1 MVLNVP
7 NSNAHFAEINRT
19 NIALVLKIKS
29 PSKMK
34 DFLPI
39 SLSKV
44 AYKMISKVLANHLK
58 VVLP

>member
-7 NSNAHFAEINRT
+7 NSNAGFDEINRT

-39 SLSKV
+39 NLSNV